1 MDQPLQLVLNK
12 REHKL
17 IEKALQCMVSNFQ
30 QCYEST
36 LLNANLMENDGSE
49 LLAYYKAQEMEH
61 IKLITDIQVNDS

>member
-1 MDQPLQLVLNK
+1 MSQPLQLVLNK

-17 IEKALQCMVSNFQ
+17 IEKALQCMVSNYQ

-36 LLNANLMENDGSE
+36 LLNADLMENDGSQ

-61 IKLITDIQVNDS
+61 IQLIAGIQLNDS